1 MHFTSTKQTK
11 FANRE
16 MIFKTFVMLCLYLVP
31 ILLVTTRAVDQTWQL
46 FACYVASGLG
56 MAGIGMGVMHDAIH
70 GTYSQNPKINK
81 LLGYTLNLV
90 GANATVWRVQHNVL
104 HHSYTNIPEGDDD
117 INAPFFLRF
126 SPHDPKNKMHAFQHW
141 YTWIFYGLSTVS
153 WVTSKDFIRFDRYY
167 KMGMFK
173 GENVYR
179 NTVLKIIA
187 WKLLYYFIIL
197 GLPIAFSPFGVGE
210 IILAFLALHFVTGLS
225 ISLVF
230 QTAHI
235 MPEVSFPQ
243 ANEFGIVEGERVL
256 HQLATTS
263 NYSENNHLFSWAIG
277 GLNYQVEHHL
287 FPDICHVHYR
297 HIAPIVKATAAEYNI
312 PYYTKK
318 TFFDALKAHAKMLY
332 HLGNVEMQPVK
343 A

>member
-1 MHFTSTKQTK
+1 
-11 FANRE
+11 
-16 MIFKTFVMLCLYLVP
+16 MIFKTVVMMMIYFVPVILV
-31 ILLVTTRAVDQTWQL
+31 ITGVATETWQL
-46 FACYVASGLG
+46 FACFILSGFG

-81 LLGYTLNLV
+81 LLGYTLNMV
-90 GANATVWRVQHNVL
+90 GANATVWRIQHNVL
-104 HHSYTNIPEGDDD
+104 HHTYTNIHEGDDD

-126 SPHDPKNKMHAFQHW
+126 SPNMPKNTLHPYQHW
-141 YTWIFYGLSTVS
+141 YTWFFYGLSTIS

-167 KMGMFK
+167 KMGLIK

-179 NTVLKIIA
+179 NTVLKILA
-187 WKLLYYFIIL
+187 WKIVYYAFTL
-197 GLPIAFSPFGVGE
+197 GLPIAFSGFGVGQ
-210 IILAFLALHFVTGLS
+210 IILAFLILHFITGLS

-235 MPEVSFPQ
+235 MPEVIFPV
-243 ANEFGIVEGERVL
+243 ADENGTVEGERML

-263 NYSENNHLFSWAIG
+263 NYSEKSKIFSWMIG

-297 HIAPIVKATAAEYNI
+297 KIAPIVKATAAEYNI
-312 PYYTKK
+312 PYYSKK
-318 TFFDALKAHAKMLY
+318 TFFDALKSHFQMLY
-332 HLGNVEMQPVK
+332 LLGNTEMEPVK
-343 A
+343 AYTNNHEQFEKTY